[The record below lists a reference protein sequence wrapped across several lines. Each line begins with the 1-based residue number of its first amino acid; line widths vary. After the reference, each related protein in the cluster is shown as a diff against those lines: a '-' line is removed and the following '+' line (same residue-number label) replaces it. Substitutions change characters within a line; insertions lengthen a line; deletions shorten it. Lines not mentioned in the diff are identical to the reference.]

1 MRDAGLPV
9 TLIVVGLAWL
19 AWHFSWFPDLDW
31 VIAVALIAGGVA
43 VLVFDG
49 ITKSSIV
56 VGPFLIGVGVA
67 WAMHERYRISW
78 GVLIPLLLV
87 WLGVLMLVSRH
98 PRCPDRRIRVPPA
111 ETPRDR

>member
-19 AWHFSWFPDLDW
+19 AWRFGWFPDVDW
-31 VIAVALIAGGVA
+31 VIAVALVAGGIA

-56 VGPFLIGVGVA
+56 IGPFLIGVGVA
-67 WAMHERYRISW
+67 WAIHERYRIGW
-78 GVLIPLLLV
+78 GVLIPVLLV
-87 WLGVLMLVSRH
+87 WLGVLMLVARQ
-98 PRCPDRRIRVPPA
+98 PRFPDKRIRVPSPDP
-111 ETPRDR
+111 PREP